1 LVEPRVIRGERELPE
16 KAVNQV
22 AVIGAGSMGHA
33 IAQIMAMAGFGVS
46 MTDVNREFMQKGYDR
61 IKWSLEKFV
70 EKRTIRQEEMD
81 GALARIKLVDG
92 YANTVSNA
100 DFVVEAAPED
110 LELKKKIFSEVD
122 AYAPA
127 HAIIA
132 SNTSTL
138 SITAMGSATKRPEM
152 VVGMHFFNPPQLMPL
167 VEVVK
172 GAGTSDETAQ
182 TTIELAKK
190 LGKTPVL
197 VRKDVRGFIVNSVL
211 GCVFNEAFWA
221 LYRTEATRDQ
231 IDSAVKYKAGFPMG
245 IFELADFVGLDII
258 DSASKQMAAEYQD
271 RVKIPPVAEPMAK
284 AGKLGQKSGEG
295 FYNWKAGRPRI
306 PFELADDFDV
316 DRIYAV
322 AVNGAAWLVHQGV
335 AVPGDIDTGMKF
347 GAGWPSGPC
356 ELGDKLGLYTVTT
369 KLQELNTRFN
379 DPSYKACPLLEDY
392 VSKGWLGRK
401 SKRGFYTYEG

>member
-1 LVEPRVIRGERELPE
+1 MNDLSTKG
-16 KAVNQV
+16 VNQV

-70 EKRTIRQEEMD
+70 EKKTINQDEMD
-81 GALARIKLVDG
+81 AALARIKLVDG

-100 DFVVEAAPED
+100 DLVIEAAPED

-122 AYAPA
+122 AHAPPN
-127 HAIIA
+127 AIIA

-138 SITAMGSATKRPEM
+138 SITAMGAATKRPTK

-172 GAGTSDETAQ
+172 GASTSDETAN

-211 GCVFNEAFWA
+211 GYMFNEAFWA
-221 LYRTEATRDQ
+221 LHRGEATRDQ

-245 IFELADFVGLDII
+245 IFELADYVGLDII
-258 DSASKQMAAEYQD
+258 DSASKQMAAEYGD
-271 RVKIPPVAEPMAK
+271 RVKIPPVADPMVK

-306 PFELADDFDV
+306 PFELADDFDI

-322 AVNGAAWLVHQGV
+322 SVNGAAWLIQEGV
-335 AVPGDIDTGMKF
+335 AVPEDIDTGMKF

-356 ELGDKLGLYTVTT
+356 ELGDKLGLDTVTAKLKELGT
-369 KLQELNTRFN
+369 KIN
-379 DPSYKACPLLEDY
+379 DPSYKPCPLLEDY
-392 VSKGWLGRK
+392 VAKGWLGK
-401 SKRGFYTYEG
+401 KAKRGFYNYGT